1 MSAPEPSQ
9 GKASNWALWLPA
21 LLFAGFIAVVGYNL
35 SNPAERVVRS
45 ALIGKPLPEFAL
57 QAAVPGQP
65 GLARVDMANG
75 KVRLLN
81 IFASWCVPCAV
92 EAPQLAQIKAAGV
105 EVVGVAIRDRPDE
118 LQAFLAR
125 HGNPFTRIGADNV
138 SKIQFALGSS
148 GVPES
153 FVVDGNGVIR
163 YQHIGEIRPEHV
175 PLLLRQ
181 IEEAGR

>member
-1 MSAPEPSQ
+1 MSAPETPR
-9 GKASNWALWLPA
+9 GGANWAVWLPA
-21 LLFAGFIAVVGYNL
+21 LLFAGFLAVVAYNL
-35 SNPAERVVRS
+35 ANPAERAVRS

-57 QAAVPGQP
+57 PAAVPGQA
-65 GLARVDMANG
+65 GLARADMADG

-92 EAPQLAQIKAAGV
+92 EAPQLAQLKASGV
-105 EVVGVAIRDRPDE
+105 EVVGVAIRDRPNE

-125 HGNPFTRIGADNV
+125 YGNPFTRIGADNV
-138 SKIQFALGSS
+138 SKIQFSLGSS

-153 FVVDGNGVIR
+153 FVIDGKGVIR